1 VKVTERKIIELQ
13 LDREINNFLKVVR
26 YCPFDYPAV
35 VLVNPYKDNLP
46 APTIYWLTCPYL
58 NYEIDRLESE
68 SNLIDYLGEA
78 LKKDDEFRVKMKSAH
93 SKYAEERRKLLSDK
107 QLRQAEEVSEDLF
120 KTLKFSGVGGIKDF
134 KGIKCL
140 HTHLADYLAGADNP
154 AGEIVF
160 SKVDWPENCKIC
172 SERVDEFESS
182 SN

>member
-1 VKVTERKIIELQ
+1 MEVSEKKIIELQ
-13 LDREINNFLKVVR
+13 LDRKVNNFLKVVK

-35 VLVNPYKDNLP
+35 VLVNPYKDSLP

-58 NYEIDRLESE
+58 TYEVDRLESE
-68 SNLIDYLGEA
+68 TNLIDDLGEA
-78 LKKDDEFRVKMKSAH
+78 LKKDNKFKEKMEKAH
-93 SKYAEERRKLLSDK
+93 NRYAEKRRKILSDK
-107 QLRQAEEVSEDLF
+107 QLSQAEEVSEDLF
-120 KTLKFSGVGGIKDF
+120 NTLKFSGVGGIKDF

-154 AGEIVF
+154 VGEIVF